1 MRGDF
6 LLNAVKR
13 AGQQQITR
21 NRTDQECQN
30 RGDDRRHQTFDKM
43 GDDLEHQIGD
53 NRADD
58 DGDRGLSSCGRLP
71 YHRTNWSNPDRT
83 VCDV

>member
-58 DGDRGLSSCGRLP
+58 DGDRGLSQLRQIAISQDELVESGPHGL
-71 YHRTNWSNPDRT
+71 
-83 VCDV
+83 